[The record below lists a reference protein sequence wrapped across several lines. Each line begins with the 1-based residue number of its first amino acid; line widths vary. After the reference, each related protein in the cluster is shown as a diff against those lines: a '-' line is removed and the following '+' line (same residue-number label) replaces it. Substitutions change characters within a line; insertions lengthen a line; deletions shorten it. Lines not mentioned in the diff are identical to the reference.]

1 MNAIRLHV
9 SAEEDGELRLRGL
22 PLRKGDLAEVIVLTD
37 LRHDQAGG
45 EAVLAILRH
54 DPAWAWLWD
63 LSEDLYG
70 EGDVRPSDR

>member
-1 MNAIRLHV
+1 MSAITLHV

-22 PLRKGDLAEVIVLTD
+22 PLRKGDFAEVIVLTD
-37 LRHDQAGG
+37 LQHDPPGD

-63 LSEDLYG
+63 PSEDLYG
-70 EGDVRPSDR
+70 EDDVRPAGR